1 MAAYDLIVIG
11 GGLVGGAIAWG
22 AAQQGARVAL
32 LDEGDVAHRAARGN
46 FGLVWV
52 QTKGA
57 GMPPYAHWSRRSAEL
72 WPELQRAMLGRAGVD
87 VALRQPGGL
96 MFCLSDAEMEQR
108 AAQAQ
113 RMHNES
119 GGIGTRMLDRA
130 EVRALVPMIGDRVV
144 GAAFCPVDGHVN
156 PLKLLRSLHDAV
168 AREGSDYLPN
178 RRVRAIVPQV
188 RGFTIQAGEE
198 RLTCEKLVIS
208 AGLGSRDLAPM
219 VGLDMPVNPLRGQIV
234 VTERLRPFLDHAT
247 HVLRQTEEGGVM
259 MGDSHEE
266 VGFDNGTTVP
276 VLRDIAARNL
286 AVFPHLRDANV
297 VRAWGALRVMTPDG
311 FPIYQQSDRHP
322 GAFAATCHSGVTL
335 AGAHALALA
344 PAILA
349 GALPDALAPFTAA
362 RFHVQ
367 PA

>member
-1 MAAYDLIVIG
+1 MAAFDVIVIG
-11 GGLVGGAIAWG
+11 GGLVGGAVAWG
-22 AAQQGARVAL
+22 AARLGARVAL

-72 WPELQRAMLGRAGVD
+72 WPELQRAMLGRTGVD

-96 MFCLSDAEMEQR
+96 MFCLSDAEMERR
-108 AAQAQ
+108 AEQAK

-119 GGIGTRMLDRA
+119 GGIGTVMLDRA
-130 EVRALVPMIGDRVV
+130 EVRAMVPMVGDAVV

-156 PLKLLRSLHDAV
+156 PLKLLRSLQDALV
-168 AREGSDYLPN
+168 REGGAYLPN
-178 RRVRAIVPQV
+178 RSVSRIVPQEP
-188 RGFTIQAGEE
+188 GFVVEAGGE
-198 RLTCEKLVIS
+198 RFTCGKVVVA
-208 AGLGSRDLAPM
+208 AGLGSAALAPM
-219 VGLDMPVNPLRGQIV
+219 VGLEMPVVPVRGQIV
-234 VTERLRPFLDHAT
+234 VTERVRPFLDYAT

-266 VGFDNGTTVP
+266 VGFDNGTLVP
-276 VLRDIAARNL
+276 VVRDIAARNL
-286 AVFPHLRDANV
+286 EVFPHLRDANV
-297 VRAWGALRVMTPDG
+297 VRVWGALRVMTPDG
-311 FPIYQQSDRHP
+311 CPIYQQSARYP

-344 PAILA
+344 PAILD
-349 GALPDALAPFTAA
+349 GVLPEQLSAFSAE
-362 RFHVQ
+362 RFRVS
-367 PA
+367 A

>member
-1 MAAYDLIVIG
+1 MAFDLIVIG

-22 AAQQGARVAL
+22 AARLGARVAL
-32 LDEGDVAHRAARGN
+32 LDEGDVAFRAARGN

-72 WPELQRAMLGRAGVD
+72 WPELQRAMLGRTGVD
-87 VALRQPGGL
+87 VALRQPGGF
-96 MFCLSDAEMEQR
+96 MFCLSDEEMEKR
-108 AAQAQ
+108 AEQAK

-119 GGIGTRMLDRA
+119 GGIGTVMLDRA
-130 EVRALVPMIGDRVV
+130 EVRAMVPMVGDRVV

-156 PLKLLRSLHDAV
+156 PLKLLRSLQDAL
-168 AREGSDYLPN
+168 AKEGGAYLPN
-178 RRVRAIVPQV
+178 QSVSRIVPQAGG
-188 RGFTIQAGEE
+188 GFVVEAGGE
-198 RLTCEKLVIS
+198 RFTCGKVVVA

-219 VGLDMPVNPLRGQIV
+219 VGLEMPVNPLRGQII
-234 VTERLRPFLDHAT
+234 VTERVKPFLEHAT
-247 HVLRQTEEGGVM
+247 HVIRQTEEGGVM

-266 VGFDNGTTVP
+266 VGFDNGTLVP
-276 VLRDIAARNL
+276 VVRDIAARNL

-297 VRAWGALRVMTPDG
+297 VRVWGALRVMTPDG
-311 FPIYQQSDRHP
+311 FPIYQQSERYP

-344 PAILA
+344 PAILE
-349 GALPDALAPFTAA
+349 GVLPEQLSAFSAE
-362 RFHVQ
+362 RFRV

>member
-22 AAQQGARVAL
+22 AARLGASVAL

-57 GMPPYAHWSRRSAEL
+57 GMPPYAHWTRRSAEL
-72 WPELQRAMLGRAGVD
+72 WPELQHAMTERTGVD

-96 MFCLSDAEMEQR
+96 MFCLSDEELESRAE
-108 AAQAQ
+108 QAR

-119 GGIGTRMLDRA
+119 GGIGTRVLDRA
-130 EVRALVPMIGDRVV
+130 EVRALVPMVGDRVV
-144 GAAFCPVDGHVN
+144 GATFCPLDGHAN
-156 PLKLLRSLHDAV
+156 PLKLLRALHHAL
-168 AREGSDYLPN
+168 AGAGGAYLPN
-178 RRVRAIVPQV
+178 RTVTAITPQAP
-188 RGFTIQAGEE
+188 GFVVQAGGE
-198 RLTCEKLVIS
+198 RLTGAKLVIA

-219 VGLDMPVNPLRGQIV
+219 VGLAMPVSPLRGQIV

-247 HVLRQTEEGGVM
+247 HVIRQTEEGGVM

-266 VGFDNGTTVP
+266 VGFDNGTLVP

-286 AVFPHLRDANV
+286 AVFPHLRDASV
-297 VRAWGALRVMTPDG
+297 VRVWGALRVMTPDG
-311 FPIYQQSDRHP
+311 HPIYQQSERHP

-349 GALPDALAPFTAA
+349 GALPESLAPFSAA